1 MNPIRKFYIKH
12 PKFRR
17 IMDIIEL
24 WVNWANIFSYAIIF
38 IFVLFIILFSYES
51 LPEDIKTTATAI
63 IGGLLSISVFPLI
76 IDCINK
82 RTEIQNARFERLHDF
97 YIDLCKRI
105 ITALKTEKRN
115 DIKEVSDFIK
125 ENYHI
130 ICIDVPQK
138 LKVNL
143 MALKQECD
151 IKNSSNVNAKFDINT
166 FAYFAEKSI
175 RIIRKQGNVEGSFFF
190 DNSLTNKN
198 GADL

>member
-1 MNPIRKFYIKH
+1 
-12 PKFRR
+12 
-17 IMDIIEL
+17 MDTIEL

-38 IFVLFIILFSYES
+38 IFVLLIILFSYES

-82 RTEIQNARFERLHDF
+82 RTEIQNARFERLRDF

-105 ITALKTEKRN
+105 ITALKTEKRD

-198 GADL
+198 GEDL

>member
-17 IMDIIEL
+17 IMDTIEF

-105 ITALKTEKRN
+105 ITALKTEKRD

-130 ICIDVPQK
+130 VCIDVPQK